1 VAVAI
6 AVLAAVTLLPPAGQ
20 RFRAVVPGSGCPAAP
35 LFQLDDEEASI
46 VHLTLKN

>member
-1 VAVAI
+1 VGI
-6 AVLAAVTLLPPAGQ
+6 AAVVALALLPCAGQ
-20 RFRAVVPGSGCPAAP
+20 WFWAAVPGSGCPAAP